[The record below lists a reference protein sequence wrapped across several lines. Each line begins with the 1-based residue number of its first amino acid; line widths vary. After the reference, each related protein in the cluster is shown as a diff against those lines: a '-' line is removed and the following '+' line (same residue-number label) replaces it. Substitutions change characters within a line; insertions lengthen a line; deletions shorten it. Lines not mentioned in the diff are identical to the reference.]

1 MGFKERTY
9 SMLLVSGAEQFNAAM
24 GGLLA
29 AASFSSVITVGS
41 VNAAARKL
49 GERSFDCVLINAPLV
64 DDPGIRFALD
74 CSARTSMPVL
84 LLIKS
89 EQHND
94 IAARVTPQ
102 GVFTLAKPVS
112 RASMTQGLRWMVAA
126 RERMRRFEKKMVPL
140 EEKAEEIRLVNRA
153 KWLLISELK
162 MTEPDAHHYIEKR
175 AMDQC
180 ISKKEI
186 AKDIIKIYSC

>member
-1 MGFKERTY
+1 MGLKERTY
-9 SMLLVSGAEQFNAAM
+9 SMLLLSRAESFNAAM

-41 VNAAARKL
+41 VSAAARKL
-49 GERSFDCVLINAPLV
+49 TERNFDCVLVNAPLV
-64 DDPGIRFALD
+64 DDPGIRFAID

-94 IAARVTPQ
+94 IAARVTPH
-102 GVFTLAKPVS
+102 GIFTLSKPVS
-112 RASMTQGLRWMVAA
+112 RASMTQGLRWMTAA
-126 RERMRRFEKKMVPL
+126 RERLRRFEKKMVPL
-140 EEKAEEIRLVNRA
+140 EDKMEELRLVNRA

-162 MTEPDAHHYIEKR
+162 MTESDAHHYIEKQ

-180 ISKKEI
+180 VSKKEV